1 MPSCAF
7 IPDPWLGIWHSIGLI
22 FAIGKSVLCVVVSL
36 TYVMWSFGRVLWFFL
51 VPSGFFKH
59 CFWNVLHRTSCIHC
73 FHSINV
79 QFRLFFPSLFLIICG
94 FACILHTSL
103 VFLVYWFLLWWFFSG
118 LQGFYFF
125 AYLFSLGTYWWCL
138 FPSNVSLPSGHV
150 KLAGHK
156 TSQNYLNC
164 LPAEYFFSDFRFK
177 PWSQLFHYKNI
188 VVFHLKRKVCVPF

>member
-36 TYVMWSFGRVLWFFL
+36 TYVTWCFGRVLCFFL

-59 CFWNVLHRTSCIHC
+59 RFWNVLHRTSCLHC
-73 FHSINV
+73 FQSINV
-79 QFRLFFPSLFLIICG
+79 QFRLFSPLFSSSSVG
-94 FACILHTSL
+94 LHT
-103 VFLVYWFLLWWFFSG
+103 FFTLLWSFWFIGFCCVFFSG
-118 LQGFYFF
+118 LWGFYFF

-156 TSQNYLNC
+156 TPQNYLNC

-188 VVFHLKRKVCVPF
+188 VGFHLKRKVCVPF